1 MCINTFITL
10 QITKFS
16 ILILISLSL
25 PQSVNTGGIK
35 IVKIIVIGGA
45 NEINI
50 SDKLIQIS
58 NTYFNQFLKG
68 Y

>member
-25 PQSVNTGGIK
+25 PQSVNTGGIE

-68 Y
+68 D

>member
-68 Y
+68 D